1 MWRNV
6 CIFVLVPSLVFAQPY
21 STAAGPS
28 DQRRSAGTDSKRQAQ
43 YFTYVRLRQGSTEKV
58 VVHLVTQAY
67 VTSPRSPV
75 PDIVPLDLEFQNA
88 GGIEVKDLVYPK
100 AHPEIL
106 AFRPEPIAVV
116 DGKASVVEFKVRATD
131 TAALGF
137 HTLAGKFTFQVVTDA
152 GVSAPQEI
160 EINLQINVVEHEAGV
175 HNGDWSIL
183 VPGDP
188 SGGGGVLLDQSK
200 PSVSVT
206 NGESNLREFIYYSA
220 LRRGT
225 AEKGKVILALSPDT
239 FVTSPRS
246 PVKGIIPLNLEFPKA
261 TGISAK
267 DFIYPK
273 TRKHSFAFRQEPLPA
288 ALPDLGIEFKIEAD
302 DNASLGPHTL
312 SGKLTFQVITEKGV
326 SARQEVLVVFPV
338 TVVNHNSSVHKTSW
352 ARTQTSSNERALLI
366 VFAPLMITA
375 YIIVCIPGSILGY
388 CKGS

>member
-1 MWRNV
+1 
-6 CIFVLVPSLVFAQPY
+6 LLSLL
-21 STAAGPS
+21 T
-28 DQRRSAGTDSKRQAQ
+28 R
-43 YFTYVRLRQGSTEKV
+43 
-58 VVHLVTQAY
+58 
-67 VTSPRSPV
+67 
-75 PDIVPLDLEFQNA
+75 
-88 GGIEVKDLVYPK
+88 
-100 AHPEIL
+100 
-106 AFRPEPIAVV
+106 
-116 DGKASVVEFKVRATD
+116 
-131 TAALGF
+131 
-137 HTLAGKFTFQVVTDA
+137 
-152 GVSAPQEI
+152 
-160 EINLQINVVEHEAGV
+160 
-175 HNGDWSIL
+175 
-183 VPGDP
+183 
-188 SGGGGVLLDQSK
+188 
-200 PSVSVT
+200 
-206 NGESNLREFIYYSA
+206 
-220 LRRGT
+220 
-225 AEKGKVILALSPDT
+225 
-239 FVTSPRS
+239 VTSPRS